1 MKNHKAVER
10 TVRNCMPCQA
20 SLDSKARD
28 PLKPTKAP
36 EEPWS
41 SLYADHWVP
50 TQDGLHILVVI
61 DGLTKYPEVAVV
73 KGTGADDNIWAFS
86 DIFSRHG

>member
-1 MKNHKAVER
+1 
-10 TVRNCMPCQA
+10 MPTQ
-20 SLDSKARD
+20 DV
-28 PLKPTKAP
+28 
-36 EEPWS
+36 W
-41 SLYADHWVP
+41 
-50 TQDGLHILVVI
+50 QDGLHILVVI